1 MAKRTS
7 YQTRTR
13 GRVGGMS
20 DESASPF
27 VPGARVAVQ
36 YGHSG
41 AWVERFVAKAYK
53 NGNFT
58 LKDDKATPP
67 RQWRPSRFRGYGDNP
82 KVEWT
87 ARLSGESWSRTI
99 AKFWNADVDQKIRED
114 NAEAK
119 RRDRFRVIGDRI
131 RNTRPGDVTDAM
143 LDQIEAALAVSKAE
157 GKSP

>member
-1 MAKRTS
+1 
-7 YQTRTR
+7 
-13 GRVGGMS
+13 MS

-36 YGHSG
+36 YGRSDT
-41 AWVERFVAKAYK
+41 WTERFVAKAYK

-67 RQWRPSRFRGYGDNP
+67 RQWRPSRFRGYGD

-87 ARLSGESWSRTI
+87 ARLTDERWSRTI

-119 RRDRFRVIGDRI
+119 RRDRFRVIEDRI
-131 RNTRPGDVTDAM
+131 RNTRPGDVTDTI

-157 GKSP
+157 GKSS